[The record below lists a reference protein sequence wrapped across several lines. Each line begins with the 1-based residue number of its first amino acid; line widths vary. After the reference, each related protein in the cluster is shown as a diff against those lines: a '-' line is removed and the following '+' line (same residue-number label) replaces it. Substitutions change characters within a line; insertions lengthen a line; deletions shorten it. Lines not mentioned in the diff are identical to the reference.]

1 MTQVLTSSDY
11 TKRLK
16 VKKET
21 QMPMLTNNS
30 NQQHTS
36 GIQNE
41 KSNRLACLMIL
52 LKH

>member
-1 MTQVLTSSDY
+1 MTQVLTSSSY

-21 QMPMLTNNS
+21 QMSMLTNNS
-30 NQQHTS
+30 NQQHTI
-36 GIQNE
+36 GIQKE
-41 KSNRLACLMIL
+41 KSNRLASLMIL

>member
-1 MTQVLTSSDY
+1 MTQVLTSSNY

-30 NQQHTS
+30 NQQPTS
-36 GIQNE
+36 GIHNE